1 MSFGLLGFLIGNIKD
16 KHHEVAGK
24 LNIGGMIMKLR
35 LVKQGDFLGT
45 KCDFYVD
52 EDNNIYM
59 SRTQIGYALEY
70 KDPSNAVKNIH
81 NKYHERFDRFSVEVS
96 GAQFVPPI
104 NKNKNSPKIYMYAEK
119 GIYEVCRRS
128 RQTVADKF
136 YDWVYDAISEI
147 KKNGFYIANGKDE
160 KWLGIRQETKQVR
173 KNETDMIQKFVDYAI
188 SQGSQN
194 AKRYYT
200 HLTNLANKR
209 CGIET
214 GERDKAD
221 QKTLL
226 RLKSLETLID
236 MRLETLMDN
245 NIPYKDAFAD
255 VKGMIE
261 GI

>member
-1 MSFGLLGFLIGNIKD
+1 
-16 KHHEVAGK
+16 
-24 LNIGGMIMKLR
+24 MKLR

-59 SRTQIGYALEY
+59 SRTQIGYALQY
-70 KDPSNAVKNIH
+70 KQPQNAITIIHKRYPELLKN
-81 NKYHERFDRFSVEVS
+81 KSVELGRVNLT
-96 GAQFVPPI
+96 PT
-104 NKNKNSPKIYMYAEK
+104 PKYLRNNEKVFMYTEM
-119 GIYEVCRRS
+119 GIYDIVRKS
-128 RQTVADKF
+128 NQPVADKYF
-136 YDWVYDAISEI
+136 EWVFTTIQSI
-147 KKNGFYIANGKDE
+147 KKNGFYIASGKDE

-209 CGIET
+209 CGIES
-214 GERDKAD
+214 GERDKVD

-236 MRLETLMDN
+236 MRLETLMNN
-245 NIPYKDAFAD
+245 NIPYKEVFTD
-255 VKGMIE
+255 VKCMIE

>member
-1 MSFGLLGFLIGNIKD
+1 
-16 KHHEVAGK
+16 
-24 LNIGGMIMKLR
+24 MKLR

-81 NKYHERFDRFSVEVS
+81 NKYHERFDMLSVEVS
-96 GAQFVPPI
+96 GAQFVPPLH
-104 NKNKNSPKIYMYAEK
+104 KNKNSPKIYMYTEK

-128 RQTVADKF
+128 RQAVADEF
-136 YDWVYDAISEI
+136 YDWVYATLEEI
-147 KKNGFYIANGKDE
+147 KKNGYYVSSDKDE

-173 KNETDMIQKFVDYAI
+173 RQETDMIQKFVNYAI
-188 SQGSQN
+188 SQGSTH
-194 AKRYYT
+194 AKTYYT
-200 HLTNLANKR
+200 NLTNLANKR
-209 CGIET
+209 CGIRT

-226 RLKSLETLID
+226 RLKSLETLIE
-236 MRLETLMDN
+236 MRLETLMKGN
-245 NIPYKDAFAD
+245 VPYKEAFAD
-255 VKGMIE
+255 VRDMITS
-261 GI
+261 I

>member
-1 MSFGLLGFLIGNIKD
+1 
-16 KHHEVAGK
+16 
-24 LNIGGMIMKLR
+24 MKLR

-81 NKYHERFDRFSVEVS
+81 NKYQERFDRFSVEVS

-136 YDWVYDAISEI
+136 YDWAYDTISEI

-160 KWLGIRQETKQVR
+160 KWIGIRRETKQVR

-209 CGIET
+209 CGIKT

-236 MRLETLMDN
+236 MRLETLMNN
-245 NIPYKDAFAD
+245 NIPYKEVFSD
-255 VKGMIE
+255 VKDMIE

>member
-1 MSFGLLGFLIGNIKD
+1 
-16 KHHEVAGK
+16 
-24 LNIGGMIMKLR
+24 MKLR

-52 EDNNIYM
+52 EDNKIYM

-136 YDWVYDAISEI
+136 YDWVYDTISEI

-160 KWLGIRQETKQVR
+160 KWLGIRKETKQVR

-188 SQGSQN
+188 SQGSKHAN
-194 AKRYYT
+194 TYYT

-209 CGIET
+209 CGIEA

-236 MRLETLMDN
+236 MRLETLMN
-245 NIPYKDAFAD
+245 NNVPYKEAFSD
-255 VKGMIE
+255 VKCMIE